1 MYKITDFAIP
11 RTWQNEV
18 IEDPIG
24 GLGIQVYL

>member
-11 RTWQNEV
+11 QTWQDEV

-24 GLGIQVYL
+24 GSGIQVYL